1 MLREQIKD
9 ALKTAVLAKDNQKT
23 STIRLILA
31 AIKDRDIASRGTGK
45 DGLISND
52 DILQLLQSMIK
63 QRKESIAMY
72 EKGGRKDLVAG
83 EQAEIETIQAF
94 LPEQMNEDDMKK
106 AVEEIIAAAGASG
119 LKDMGKVMA
128 ALREQ
133 YAGRMDFA
141 QASGVVKNILAQK

>member
-1 MLREQIKD
+1 M
-9 ALKTAVLAKDNQKT
+9 LAKDNQKT

>member
-9 ALKTAVLAKDNQKT
+9 ALKTAMLAKDNQKT